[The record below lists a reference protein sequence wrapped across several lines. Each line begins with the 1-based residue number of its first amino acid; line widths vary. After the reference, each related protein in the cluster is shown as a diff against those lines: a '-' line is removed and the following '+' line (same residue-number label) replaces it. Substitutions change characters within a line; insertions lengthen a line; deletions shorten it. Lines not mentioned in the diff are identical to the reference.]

1 LCQYK
6 FCYIRKKKQRK
17 IGIST
22 INKAFQF
29 RKRQRIALS
38 AFFFLSGFCFSSWAS
53 RIPTIKANLDINEA
67 ELGTLLLVMPLSQFA
82 GLPLSGWL
90 VSKFDSRG
98 PLAVAFLVHLVLL
111 VMIAHAKSIFI
122 MAAVLFA
129 FAFFSR
135 IFNIAMNTQSVVLSK
150 AYSKPI
156 NGSFHALWSLGGIAG
171 AIITTIMIALK
182 INMSQQFMVVALLS
196 ATLTTLIYKSLI
208 SNDRS
213 PARNKILLGKPD
225 LQILLL
231 GAIIILAAICEG
243 GMFDWSSVYFREV
256 IGVEIFTTGYLT
268 FMICMALSRFLT
280 DGVMA
285 RVGMK
290 KTYQLS
296 VFFDDFR
303 HVAGSAIPPLLDD
316 NYRFFAF
323 WLWHSSYISNDI
335 PFGWQLR
342 KVRSRYGD
350 FIDCNLCIIGH
361 THRPRCDWLP
371 CVFVRFAHCFSLY
384 CSLRCRHSTTDFL
397 LFYEVPKPQLM
408 PNGIEA
414 NNALIDA
421 IFVEAPLA
429 LFHENLLLSNVI
441 IIHAVS

>member
-1 LCQYK
+1 VLVLILVPIQ
-6 FCYIRKKKQRK
+6 ILLHSQKKQRK

-213 PARNKILLGKPD
+213 HARNKILLGKPD

-280 DGVMA
+280 DRVIA
-285 RVGMK
+285 RAGMK

-296 VFFDDFR
+296 VFLMTSGMLLALVFPHFWAAMIGFSLFGFGTAAIFPMTFLL
-303 HVAGSAIPPLLDD
+303 AGSSEKYAPGMAISLIATYALLGILIGPAAIGYLAYLFGLRIAFLFIAACAVGILPLTF
-316 NYRFFAF
+316 YYFTKF
-323 WLWHSSYISNDI
+323 
-335 PFGWQLR
+335 
-342 KVRSRYGD
+342 RSL
-350 FIDCNLCIIGH
+350 N
-361 THRPRCDWLP
+361 
-371 CVFVRFAHCFSLY
+371 
-384 CSLRCRHSTTDFL
+384 
-397 LFYEVPKPQLM
+397 
-408 PNGIEA
+408 
-414 NNALIDA
+414 
-421 IFVEAPLA
+421 
-429 LFHENLLLSNVI
+429 
-441 IIHAVS
+441 